1 MPSPDLAGFRL
12 LGIFAHPDDES
23 FGPGGTLAHYARRG
37 VAVHVCTVTDGAAG
51 TWDPEHRAAAAI
63 APSLDPD
70 PDPSRDPDLAPGPD
84 PGAALAALRRQEL
97 EAACG
102 VLGATLHRL
111 DYRDSGMAGAPD
123 NRHPE
128 SLLQADPQAVARRL
142 AALIEQVRPQV
153 VITHDPTGGYFHP
166 DHIRV
171 NEAVR
176 AAWALLE
183 GTGAWRPARL
193 YYTVIPRGMLVWLV
207 RVLRLL
213 GRDPRRFGANRDID
227 LTRIG
232 VEASAIQVRLDVGDS
247 LAIKE
252 QASTCHASQGGARL
266 PRFLPRALRHRLT
279 RYERFVQAE
288 PPGAGRHADL
298 FAGLTP

>member
-1 MPSPDLAGFRL
+1 MASRDLAGFRL

-23 FGPGGTLAHYARRG
+23 FGPGGTLGHYARRG
-37 VAVHVCTVTDGAAG
+37 VDVHVCTVTDGAAG
-51 TWDPEHRAAAAI
+51 AWDPEHRAGAAI
-63 APSLDPD
+63 DPG
-70 PDPSRDPDLAPGPD
+70 LE

-97 EAACG
+97 ESACR

-123 NRHPE
+123 NQHPE
-128 SLLQADPQAVARRL
+128 SLLQADLRALARRL
-142 AALIEQVRPQV
+142 AALVEELRPHV

-176 AAWALLE
+176 AAWALLDE
-183 GTGAWRPARL
+183 PGAWQPERL
-193 YYTVIPRGMLVWLV
+193 YYTVIPRGMLVWFV
-207 RVLRLL
+207 RILRLL

-252 QASTCHASQGGARL
+252 QASACHASQGGARL
-266 PRFLPRALRHRLT
+266 PRFLPRLLRHLLT
-279 RYERFVQAE
+279 RHERFVQAE
-288 PPGAGRHADL
+288 PPGAGRHEDL
-298 FAGLTP
+298 LAGLAP